1 MQIGKESLSQIFSS
15 SIDNKGEFPFT
26 ILTKELCK
34 LILINDVANLIPM
47 QMFCYLGE
55 AKTRYANGCTL
66 YDDLISYSLLL

>member
-15 SIDNKGEFPFT
+15 SIDNEGEFPFT

-47 QMFCYLGE
+47 
-55 AKTRYANGCTL
+55 
-66 YDDLISYSLLL
+66 